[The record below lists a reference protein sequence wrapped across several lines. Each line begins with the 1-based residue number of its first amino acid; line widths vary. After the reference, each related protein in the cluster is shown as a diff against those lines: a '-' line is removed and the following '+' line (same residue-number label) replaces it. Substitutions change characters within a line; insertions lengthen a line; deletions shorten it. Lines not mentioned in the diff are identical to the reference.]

1 MGHNWI
7 ARAANAIFGRLLTNL
22 EEHTPLIVG
31 LQPRSFAHKYSRTLQ
46 HVLSLSRLACS
57 LVSIAC
63 PKGLDGGLL
72 RGLGDLNRSVTL
84 HIALNCDR
92 VVSIII
98 SAKKSVTMKIE
109 RNN

>member
-7 ARAANAIFGRLLTNL
+7 ARAANAILGWLLANL
-22 EEHTPLIVG
+22 KEHAPLIVG

-46 HVLSLSRLACS
+46 HIPSFSRLACS
-57 LVSIAC
+57 LVSIAYL
-63 PKGLDGGLL
+63 KGLGGGLL
-72 RGLGDLNRSVTL
+72 FGFGDLNRSVTL
-84 HIALNCDR
+84 HLALNCDR

-98 SAKKSVTMKIE
+98 SAKKSVTMKIA